1 MSNRSDRD
9 KLITVVARWTLL
21 LLALGFSD
29 QIAQAV
35 PTVTDA
41 INNQETARDLVRALT
56 AVSTV
61 PSSLIGMKIAF
72 GQDEGRES
80 LMSLIKGIGVG
91 FGGPTL
97 VYLVGMLIVNAAYC
111 I

>member
-9 KLITVVARWTLL
+9 KLITAVARWTLL

-29 QIAQAV
+29 QLAQAL

-41 INNQETARDLVRALT
+41 INNQETARDLVRSLT

-61 PSSLIGMKIAF
+61 PSSMVGMKIAF

-80 LMSLIKGIGVG
+80 LLCLIKGIGVG

-97 VYLVGMLIVNAAYC
+97 VYLVGMLIVNGMH
-111 I
+111 